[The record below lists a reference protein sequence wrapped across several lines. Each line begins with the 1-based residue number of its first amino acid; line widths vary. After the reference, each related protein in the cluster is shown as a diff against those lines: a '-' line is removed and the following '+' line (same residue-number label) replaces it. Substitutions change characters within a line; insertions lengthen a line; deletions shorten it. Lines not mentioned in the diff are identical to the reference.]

1 MDETQKVLRFAL
13 EKYPERVEAVP
24 LAQVVVDSAREKPK
38 RPAYV
43 KLAVPDALVQAVRS
57 PQPGGDS
64 YLLVRIP
71 SDVGERVDSRIV
83 LPGEA

>member
-1 MDETQKVLRFAL
+1 MDDPRKTLRFAL
-13 EKYPERVEAVP
+13 ENYPDRVETLP
-24 LAQVVVDSAREKPK
+24 LADLLIDSAREKPK

-43 KLAVPDALVQAVRS
+43 KLAVPDPLVQAVRS
-57 PQPGGDS
+57 PRPGGDA

-71 SDVGERVDSRIV
+71 AEVGERVDSPIV

>member
-1 MDETQKVLRFAL
+1 MDESQKILRFAL
-13 EKYPERVEAVP
+13 DRYAERVETVP
-24 LAQVVVDSAREKPK
+24 LAQLVIDSARQKPK
-38 RPAYV
+38 RAAYV

-71 SDVGERVDSRIV
+71 SDIGDRADSRIV